1 MQAELE
7 IELAWAAEGEQ
18 RDSFV
23 LLRPL
28 LAFHFD
34 VLLPIYCVYCCARTP
49 ELAAVYQAAIFMPT
63 DAERPETC
71 IALRFI
77 RLTAKA
83 TAQIEVDSKR
93 ELFSKIMRDAEKG
106 IKNNMHGPADIKL
119 DPFVVGHHRNV
130 ATVVV
135 WLLLYVLHPE
145 AVFRT
150 EAVAALYSVLDH
162 LGSRRGGRG
171 AGDDDAG
178 DAGAR
183 AFESALPVA
192 DGPSL
197 EAANSVLAAHV
208 VGLHLFW
215 QTAGTV
221 DDDASD
227 GMSMMSDTS
236 RSFSG
241 FEEEDPRASAAAWCN
256 AAADAGSSSGGL
268 HSSSGGLHSS
278 SGGRFA
284 GGGGGGGG
292 SGVLGGAG
300 MLAQV
305 GAPGTRPPPSCA
317 SPPPSPPARRPSSPP
332 PDAMTTE
339 TPGRQT
345 PGRSALRRGGGIGQA
360 TYRREVQKIFDPGD
374 ASTSAAE
381 DDSGG
386 ADLTRLI
393 TAGAKVVD
401 VVMARL
407 GHTSGHMRSAADVH
421 QLVLALSKKLA
432 HSLFPSSGAV
442 LCEMGN
448 VMLGLMTQETRI
460 FVFEMLLPW
469 AQQMAL
475 LEPRGSPSQL
485 SRIRQQELTAAGF
498 CLAYPDDILRPLM
511 ELTVTESSTGLP
523 PIVATF
529 WKSLALSAP
538 PLHDGLQ
545 PMNVPVVSAWL
556 ANQAHNLTTSR
567 EQFTCRSLSLFI
579 RVLGVQSKEMRE
591 LNKTL
596 SKKFKGAAAKA
607 QQKRLEELRERALS
621 HESTMLT
628 DAQRRRIKAA
638 ELMQQ
643 MSRLRREKATRET
656 LQAEEEAKRR
666 REELE
671 ATQQGAEEERRR
683 LEEERKRIQAEEDAE
698 RRREEAKR
706 AACHQATQASQASQA
721 SQAASAAFG
730 EGGLE
735 MKLADGRPTGP
746 ERLKRLAKPPQ
757 KLGIPEL
764 DLDLVVQRQRVRER
778 KRAVEL
784 AAAEKLAEY
793 EDDRS

>member
-1 MQAELE
+1 M
-7 IELAWAAEGEQ
+7 
-18 RDSFV
+18 

-34 VLLPIYCVYCCARTP
+34 VLLPIYCVYCCAKTP

-83 TAQIEVDSKR
+83 ATQIELDMKR
-93 ELFSKIMRDAEKG
+93 ALLHKILKDTEKG
-106 IKNNMHGPADIKL
+106 IKNNLHGPADVEL

-162 LGSRRGGRG
+162 LGSSRGVLGG
-171 AGDDDAG
+171 EDDEAG
-178 DAGAR
+178 DAGAA
-183 AFESALPVA
+183 AFVTAISAHE
-192 DGPSL
+192 GPSL
-197 EAANSVLAAHV
+197 EAASSVLAADV

-221 DDDASD
+221 DDGESD
-227 GMSMMSDTS
+227 GMSMMSETS

-256 AAADAGSSSGGL
+256 AAADAGSSSG
-268 HSSSGGLHSS
+268 SCFSGALAAGSFI
-278 SGGRFA
+278 GGRF
-284 GGGGGGGG
+284 GGGGGG
-292 SGVLGGAG
+292 SGGVLGGAG
-300 MLAQV
+300 VLAQD
-305 GAPGTRPPPSCA
+305 GASGTLPPPSFA
-317 SPPPSPPARRPSSPP
+317 SPPPSPPARRSSSPP

-339 TPGRQT
+339 TLGRQM

-374 ASTSAAE
+374 ASTPAAE
-381 DDSGG
+381 DDSVGV
-386 ADLTRLI
+386 DLSRLI
-393 TAGAKVVD
+393 TAGARVVD

-432 HSLFPSSGAV
+432 RSLFPSSGAV

-469 AQQMAL
+469 AQRMAL

-485 SRIRQQELTAAGF
+485 SRTRQQELTAAGF
-498 CLAYPDDILRPLM
+498 CLAYPDDCLRPLL
-511 ELTVTESSTGLP
+511 EITVTESITGLP

-556 ANQAHNLTTSR
+556 VNQALNLTTTR
-567 EQFTCRSLSLFI
+567 EQFTCRSLGLFI
-579 RVLGVQSKEMRE
+579 KVLGVQSNEMRE
-591 LNKTL
+591 LKKAL

-628 DAQRRRIKAA
+628 DVQRRRIKAA

-643 MSRLRREKATRET
+643 MSSLRREKATRAT

-671 ATQQGAEEERRR
+671 ATQQRAEEERRR
-683 LEEERKRIQAEEDAE
+683 LDEERKQIQAEEDAQK
-698 RRREEAKR
+698 RREEAKR
-706 AACHQATQASQASQA
+706 AACLQVTQASQASQA
-721 SQAASAAFG
+721 SQAAPHAFG

-757 KLGIPEL
+757 ILGIPEL
-764 DLDLVVQRQRVRER
+764 DLDLVVQRQRVRDR

-793 EDDRS
+793 EDEQ